1 MTLPA
6 TFDIPD
12 IQQGDGFIIFPVLV
26 VPRASRPKLGPV
38 VGDRIK
44 IAVTAPPVEGKAN
57 AAVVDLL
64 AKKLGI
70 SKRDVQIL
78 SGSRGKRKLV
88 RVGGVSRRSLL
99 DCLDGGP

>member
-1 MTLPA
+1 MPPIP
-6 TFDIPD
+6 DIPD
-12 IQQGDGFIIFPVLV
+12 IQQGDGFITFLILV

-64 AKKLGI
+64 ASKLGI
-70 SKRDVQIL
+70 SKQDVQIL
-78 SGSRGKRKLV
+78 SGSRGKRKTVKVEGVNRRALLECLN
-88 RVGGVSRRSLL
+88 GGS
-99 DCLDGGP
+99 

>member
-1 MTLPA
+1 LPA
-6 TFDIPD
+6 IPD
-12 IQQGDGFIIFPVLV
+12 IKQGDGFITFPVLV
-26 VPRASRPKLGPV
+26 APRASRPKLGPV

-70 SKRDVQIL
+70 SKQGVQIL
-78 SGSRGKRKLV
+78 SGSRGKRKMV
-88 RVGGVSRRSLL
+88 RVEGVSRRSLL
-99 DCLDGGP
+99 DCLNGGS